1 MKRETK
7 RIATAENW
15 YPTNKN
21 GTVQVS
27 LMQLYTAQWRVCV
40 WGDDDFGLE
49 RYFDARDEAMAR
61 LLFDHIQDSM
71 TQETM
76 RQLGMVNA

>member
-7 RIATAENW
+7 RIATSENW
-15 YPTNKN
+15 YPTNKD
-21 GTVQVS
+21 GTVRVS

-49 RYFDARDEAMAR
+49 RDFDARDEAMAR
-61 LLFDHIQDSM
+61 DLFDRIQDST
-71 TQETM
+71 TQQMM
-76 RQLGMVNA
+76 RDLGMVNA